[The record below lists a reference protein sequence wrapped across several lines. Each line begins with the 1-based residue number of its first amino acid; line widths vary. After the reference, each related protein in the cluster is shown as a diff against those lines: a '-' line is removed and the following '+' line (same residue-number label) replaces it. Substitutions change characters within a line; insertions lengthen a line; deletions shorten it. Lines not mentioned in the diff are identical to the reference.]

1 MINKKTHLNPTL
13 DIWLEG
19 KVFDQI
25 MSFKCIIYIYFDCD
39 SHEFQFSN
47 FIIYV
52 HYNSKYTN
60 MLKYM
65 NKRNTML
72 YYIPPDLDPLF
83 IAVPFIQTMWFFFNI
98 SIIELLLFYNLI
110 ILVCIFLV
118 LYIDISFNLH
128 SLYILSVKEYS
139 DDELKIG
146 FAK

>member
-1 MINKKTHLNPTL
+1 
-13 DIWLEG
+13 
-19 KVFDQI
+19 
-25 MSFKCIIYIYFDCD
+25 
-39 SHEFQFSN
+39 
-47 FIIYV
+47 
-52 HYNSKYTN
+52 
-60 MLKYM
+60 
-65 NKRNTML
+65 ML